1 MSDHGQLAQ
10 TGIGTVV
17 IGGTAY
23 YVGGWMIAAAA
34 AAVILGAA
42 CIRLGFRRGRSVGE
56 E

>member
-1 MSDHGQLAQ
+1 MSDNSQLAQ

-34 AAVILGAA
+34 AAVILGVV
-42 CIRLGFRRGRSVGE
+42 CIRLGFRRNRRIGQR
-56 E
+56 

>member
-1 MSDHGQLAQ
+1 VSEGGQLAQ

-34 AAVILGAA
+34 AMVVVGAMLV
-42 CIRLGFRRGRSVGE
+42 RLRFRRGRDVGE
-56 E
+56 V

>member
-1 MSDHGQLAQ
+1 MSENGQLAQ

-23 YVGGWMIAAAA
+23 YVGGWMIAAA
-34 AAVILGAA
+34 LGLVLAGA
-42 CIRLGFRRGRSVGE
+42 LLIRLRFRRGRSMGE

>member
-1 MSDHGQLAQ
+1 MSDNGQLAQ
-10 TGIGTVV
+10 TGMGTVV

-34 AAVILGAA
+34 ALVIVGTLM
-42 CIRLGFRRGRSVGE
+42 IRLRFRRGRTVGE

>member
-1 MSDHGQLAQ
+1 MSDNGQLAQ

-23 YVGGWMIAAAA
+23 YIGGWMIAAAA
-34 AAVILGAA
+34 TLVVAGALL
-42 CIRLGFRRGRSVGE
+42 IRLRFRRGRSVGE

>member
-23 YVGGWMIAAAA
+23 YVGGWMIAAA
-34 AAVILGAA
+34 LGLVVAGTLL
-42 CIRLGFRRGRSVGE
+42 IRLRFRRGRGVGDQ
-56 E
+56 